1 MHINRKRKC
10 EVKNYVTETYDFCS
24 FFLFFTTRFYHT
36 FTELLEVTIYHF
48 QTLCLCILT
57 LTQTCSFQRICQ
69 QMKHLTKK
77 SYMSK
82 YCTCNYLFLNCILK
96 YEISMTPIYYQFIVR
111 IVGHIVFVWQI
122 NGKNTCLLNKLLSI
136 SYDNDLQQYPVYS
149 MDLKYMYWYM
159 YINDGTLY

>member
-1 MHINRKRKC
+1 MSKNAFLKVSNANLKMMHINRKGKY
-10 EVKNYVTETYDFCS
+10 EVKNYVTETYEFCS

-82 YCTCNYLFLNCILK
+82 YCTCNYLFLNCFLK
-96 YEISMTPIYYQFIVR
+96 YEISMTPIYYQFIVKDCR
-111 IVGHIVFVWQI
+111 SYSVCV
-122 NGKNTCLLNKLLSI
+122 TNKWKEFMS
-136 SYDNDLQQYPVYS
+136 V
-149 MDLKYMYWYM
+149 K
-159 YINDGTLY
+159 